1 MRPQETFVGQPV
13 RSLQT
18 MLRTLSE
25 DDSDLPIIIPDGI
38 FGNQTRQAV
47 FAFQRKY
54 GLPATGVS
62 NQETWD
68 KIVEEHGKA
77 NIRLSRAEPLQLILN
92 QNQIIQQGEYHPY
105 LFLIQSMLTT
115 LGEIYGHI
123 IPPAITGT
131 LDEETSYALSTFQ
144 ELNNIPATGELDKIT
159 WKHLALQYPL
169 AVNIRQSK
177 KRTNY

>member
-1 MRPQETFVGQPV
+1 MRPQESFVGQPV

-25 DDSDLPIIIPDGI
+25 DDPDLPTIIPDGI

-47 FAFQRKY
+47 FTFQRKY

-68 KIVEEHGKA
+68 KIVAEHEKA
-77 NIRLSRAEPLQLILN
+77 NVRVSPAEPLQLILN
-92 QNQIIQQGEYHPY
+92 QNQIIQRGEYHPY

-115 LGEIYGHI
+115 LGETYGQI
-123 IPPAITGT
+123 VPPQISGI

-144 ELNNIPATGELDKIT
+144 QLSDIPATGELDKIT